1 MNTVAVHVT
10 VANRLGLHA
19 RPAMAIVDAAS
30 QFTSDIQIRKEEQTV
45 DAKSIMQLMILA
57 ATEGTELELTATGDD
72 ADTAISEL
80 TALFARKF
88 DED

>member
-1 MNTVAVHVT
+1 VNTVAVHVT

-30 QFTSDIQIRKEEQTV
+30 QFTSDIQVRKGEQTV

-72 ADTAISEL
+72 ADAAISEL
-80 TALFARKF
+80 TDLFARKF
-88 DED
+88 DEE